1 MNTVLRISG
10 VLIIAS
16 CFWAFQPG
24 ESAAVP
30 FPGAAIGPITAT
42 VVAPDNSHGLT
53 VRSGP
58 SYGAPS
64 VGVLA
69 LGSRVTNYPRFEN
82 GWVML
87 QSPMNGGWIRL
98 DALQPVRSIAVVT
111 NVDVPE
117 MCLRVRSG
125 PGVDYDVL
133 GCAQMGE
140 RLQLT
145 GFWSSNDW
153 AEIEAPARGWVSAA
167 QIRTNL
173 VAARCAAP
181 APVTTVIR
189 ETIAPITY
197 SYPVPRAY
205 PIYSDYPSS
214 RFYSSYRYQD
224 RRRHHSYRPFPQE
237 YGGFRYRSPGVGVA
251 VGPRGGVS
259 VRVGPVGVGVGP
271 GGGVAVRVGGHRWSA
286 R

>member
-1 MNTVLRISG
+1 MKTALRISG
-10 VLIIAS
+10 ILIITLCAL
-16 CFWAFQPG
+16 AFQPG
-24 ESAAVP
+24 ESAAFP

-42 VVAPDNSHGLT
+42 VVAGDDRDGLT

-58 SYGAPS
+58 SYGAPPI
-64 VGVLA
+64 GVLA

-87 QSPMNGGWIRL
+87 QNPMNGGWIRL
-98 DALQPVRSIAVVT
+98 DALQPARGIAVVT
-111 NVDVPE
+111 NVDGPE

-125 PGVDYDVL
+125 PGVGYGIL

-140 RLQLT
+140 RLRLT

-153 AEIEAPARGWVSAA
+153 AEIEGPVRGWVSAA

-173 VAARCAAP
+173 VAARCEAP
-181 APVTTVIR
+181 APAATVIR

-197 SYPVPRAY
+197 AYPVPRAY
-205 PIYSDYPSS
+205 PTYSDYPSS
-214 RFYSSYRYQD
+214 RVYSSYRYPD
-224 RRRHHSYRPFPQE
+224 RRRHHSYRPYAQE

-251 VGPRGGVS
+251 VGPRGSVG

-271 GGGVAVRVGGHRWSA
+271 GGGVAVRVGGHHRRGW
-286 R
+286 